1 MEKNQKFSA
10 EQSLH
15 LIQSMIE
22 KAKQD
27 VANNSF
33 YLLLWGWL
41 IFIAALLNFGLMKF
55 TDLEQPYL
63 AWNLV
68 WIGAI
73 ASIIKGVK
81 DSKKI
86 AVKTFVGETMKVFG
100 ISQGI
105 LYTGLAFFFGKY
117 DLWAISFPLYILV
130 YAVTCFFMG
139 ALMQFPLLKWTGLLC
154 LPIMVIGVYVSFDWQ
169 LLLMALAILIS
180 YIIPGHVLSAKEKL
194 QNK

>member
-1 MEKNQKFSA
+1 MENNQKFSA
-10 EQSLH
+10 EQSLQV
-15 LIQSMIE
+15 IQSMIE

-41 IFIAALLNFGLMKF
+41 IFITAILNFILMKF
-55 TDLEQPYL
+55 SNFEYPYIV
-63 AWNLV
+63 WNLM
-68 WIGAI
+68 WIGAV
-73 ASIIKGVK
+73 ASIVKGIK

-86 AVKTFVGETMKVFG
+86 VAKTFMGETMKYFG
-100 ISQGI
+100 ISQAI
-105 LYTGLAFFFGKY
+105 LYFGLAFFFGKY
-117 DLWAISFPLYILV
+117 DLWTIAFPLYILV

-139 ALMQFPLLKWTGLLC
+139 ALMQFPLLKMTGLLC
-154 LPIMVIGVYVSFDWQ
+154 LPIMAIAVYVSFDWQ
-169 LLLMALAILIS
+169 LLLMALAILVS

>member
-1 MEKNQKFSA
+1 MEDDQKFSV

-22 KAKQD
+22 KAKHD

-55 TDLEQPYL
+55 THFEQPYL

-73 ASIIKGVK
+73 ASIIKGVR
-81 DSKKI
+81 DSRKI

-154 LPIMVIGVYVSFDWQ
+154 LPIMVIAAFVSFEWQ
-169 LLLMALAILIS
+169 LLLIALAILIS
-180 YIIPGHVLSAKEKL
+180 YIVPGHVLYMKEKL

>member
-1 MEKNQKFSA
+1 MENNQKFSA

-41 IFIAALLNFGLMKF
+41 IFIAALLNFGLKKF
-55 TDLEQPYL
+55 TDFEQPYL

-73 ASIIKGVK
+73 ASIIKGVR
-81 DSKKI
+81 DSRKI

>member
-55 TDLEQPYL
+55 THFEQPYL

>member
-1 MEKNQKFSA
+1 MENNQEFSV
-10 EQSLH
+10 EQSLQV
-15 LIQSMIE
+15 IQSMIE

-41 IFIAALLNFGLMKF
+41 IFTAALLNFGLMKF
-55 TDLEQPYL
+55 THFEHPYL

-68 WIGAI
+68 WVGAI
-73 ASIIKGVK
+73 ASIIKGIR
-81 DSKKI
+81 DSRKVT
-86 AVKTFVGETMKVFG
+86 VKTFVAETMKVFG
-100 ISQGI
+100 ISQAI
-105 LYTGLAFFFGKY
+105 LYFGLAFFFGKF
-117 DLWAISFPLYILV
+117 DLWTIAFPLYILV

-154 LPIMVIGVYVSFDWQ
+154 LPIMVIAVYVSFEWQ
-169 LLLMALAILIS
+169 LLLMALAILVS
-180 YIIPGHVLSAKEKL
+180 YIIPGHVLSTKEKL

>member
-1 MEKNQKFSA
+1 MENNQKFSA

-41 IFIAALLNFGLMKF
+41 IFIAALLNFGLKKF
-55 TDLEQPYL
+55 TDFEQPYL

-73 ASIIKGVK
+73 ASIIKGVR
-81 DSKKI
+81 DSRKT

-180 YIIPGHVLSAKEKL
+180 YIIPGHVLNAKEKL

>member
-1 MEKNQKFSA
+1 MEDNQKFSA

-41 IFIAALLNFGLMKF
+41 IFTAALLNFGLMRF
-55 TDLEQPYL
+55 TNFEQPYL

-68 WIGAI
+68 WIGVI
-73 ASIIKGVK
+73 ASIIKGIK

-86 AVKTFVGETMKVFG
+86 VVKTFVGETMKFFG
-100 ISQGI
+100 ISQAI

-117 DLWAISFPLYILV
+117 DLWHISFPLYTLV

-154 LPIMVIGVYVSFDWQ
+154 LPVMVIAVFVSFEWQ
-169 LLLMALAILIS
+169 LLLLALAILMS
-180 YIIPGHVLSAKEKL
+180 YIIPGHVLYMKEKL

>member
-1 MEKNQKFSA
+1 MEENQKFSA
-10 EQSLH
+10 EQSLQ

-41 IFIAALLNFGLMKF
+41 IFISALLNFGLMKF
-55 TDLEQPYL
+55 TSFEQPYL
-63 AWNLV
+63 VWNLV

-73 ASIIKGVK
+73 ASIIKGIK

-86 AVKTFVGETMKVFG
+86 VVKTFIGETMKVFG
-100 ISQGI
+100 ISQAF
-105 LYTGLAFFFGKY
+105 LYFGLAFFFAKFE
-117 DLWAISFPLYILV
+117 LWHISFPLYILV

-139 ALMQFPLLKWTGLLC
+139 ALMQFPLLKWTGLFC
-154 LPIMVIGVYVSFDWQ
+154 LPIMVIAVFVEFEWQ
-169 LLLMALAILIS
+169 LLLLALAILIS
-180 YIIPGHVLSAKEKL
+180 YIIPGHILYMKEKI

>member
-1 MEKNQKFSA
+1 MEDNQRFSA

-41 IFIAALLNFGLMKF
+41 IFIAALLNFGLMRF
-55 TDLEQPYL
+55 TSFEQPYL

-73 ASIIKGVK
+73 ASIIRGVK

-86 AVKTFVGETMKVFG
+86 AVKTFVGETMKFFG
-100 ISQGI
+100 ISQAI
-105 LYTGLAFFFGKY
+105 LYFGLAFFFYKY
-117 DLWAISFPLYILV
+117 DLWHISFPLYILV

-154 LPIMVIGVYVSFDWQ
+154 LPIMVIAVFVSFEWQ
-169 LLLMALAILIS
+169 LLLIALAILIS
-180 YIIPGHVLSAKEKL
+180 YIIPGHVLYMKEKL

>member
-1 MEKNQKFSA
+1 MESNQNFSA
-10 EQSLH
+10 EQSLQV
-15 LIQSMIE
+15 IQSMIE
-22 KAKQD
+22 KAKHD

-55 TDLEQPYL
+55 TSFEQPYL

-73 ASIIKGVK
+73 ASIVKGVK

-105 LYTGLAFFFGKY
+105 LYFGLAFFFGKF

-139 ALMQFPLLKWTGLLC
+139 ALMQFPLLKLTGLLC
-154 LPIMVIGVYVSFDWQ
+154 LPIMVIAVYVSFDWQ
-169 LLLMALAILIS
+169 LFLMALAILIS
-180 YIIPGHVLSAKEKL
+180 YIVPGHVLNAKEKL

>member
-1 MEKNQKFSA
+1 MENNQKFSA

-41 IFIAALLNFGLMKF
+41 IFIAALLNFGLKKF
-55 TDLEQPYL
+55 THFEQPYL

-81 DSKKI
+81 DSRKI

-117 DLWAISFPLYILV
+117 DLWSISFPLYILV

>member
-1 MEKNQKFSA
+1 MENNQKFSA

-41 IFIAALLNFGLMKF
+41 IFIAALLNFGLKTF
-55 TDLEQPYL
+55 THFEQPYL

-81 DSKKI
+81 DSRKI
-86 AVKTFVGETMKVFG
+86 VVKTFVGETMKVFG

-105 LYTGLAFFFGKY
+105 LYAGLAFFFGKY
-117 DLWAISFPLYILV
+117 DLWAISFPLYILI

-169 LLLMALAILIS
+169 LLLMALAILVS
-180 YIIPGHVLSAKEKL
+180 YIIPGHVLNAKEKL

>member
-1 MEKNQKFSA
+1 MENNQNFSA
-10 EQSLH
+10 EQSLQV
-15 LIQSMIE
+15 IQSMIE
-22 KAKQD
+22 RAKQD

-55 TDLEQPYL
+55 TSFEQPYL

-73 ASIIKGVK
+73 ASIVKGVK

-86 AVKTFVGETMKVFG
+86 AVKTFVGETMKIFG

-105 LYTGLAFFFGKY
+105 LYFGLAFFFGKF

-139 ALMQFPLLKWTGLLC
+139 ALMQFPLLKLTGLLC
-154 LPIMVIGVYVSFDWQ
+154 LPIMVIAVYVSFDWQ

>member
-1 MEKNQKFSA
+1 MEDNQRFSA

-41 IFIAALLNFGLMKF
+41 IFIAALLNFGLMRF
-55 TDLEQPYL
+55 TSFEQPYL

-86 AVKTFVGETMKVFG
+86 AVKTFVGK
-100 ISQGI
+100 
-105 LYTGLAFFFGKY
+105 
-117 DLWAISFPLYILV
+117 P
-130 YAVTCFFMG
+130 
-139 ALMQFPLLKWTGLLC
+139 
-154 LPIMVIGVYVSFDWQ
+154 
-169 LLLMALAILIS
+169 
-180 YIIPGHVLSAKEKL
+180 
-194 QNK
+194 

>member
-1 MEKNQKFSA
+1 MEHNQNFSA

-55 TDLEQPYL
+55 TRFEQPYL
-63 AWNLV
+63 AWNLM
-68 WIGAI
+68 WLGAI
-73 ASIIKGVK
+73 ASIFKGIK

-100 ISQGI
+100 ISQAI
-105 LYTGLAFFFGKY
+105 LYFGLAFF
-117 DLWAISFPLYILV
+117 
-130 YAVTCFFMG
+130 
-139 ALMQFPLLKWTGLLC
+139 
-154 LPIMVIGVYVSFDWQ
+154 
-169 LLLMALAILIS
+169 
-180 YIIPGHVLSAKEKL
+180 
-194 QNK
+194 

>member
-1 MEKNQKFSA
+1 MEDDQKFSA
-10 EQSLH
+10 EQSLQV
-15 LIQSMIE
+15 IQAMIQ
-22 KAKQD
+22 KAKHD

-55 TDLEQPYL
+55 THFEQPYL

-68 WIGAI
+68 WLGAI
-73 ASIIKGVK
+73 ASIIKGIR

-86 AVKTFVGETMKVFG
+86 AVRTFVGETMKVFG
-100 ISQGI
+100 ISQAI
-105 LYTGLAFFFGKY
+105 LYFGFVFVFGKY
-117 DLWAISFPLYILV
+117 DLWAFAFPLYILV

-139 ALMQFPLLKWTGLLC
+139 ALIQFPLLKWTGLLC
-154 LPIMVIGVYVSFDWQ
+154 LPIMVIAVYVSFEWQ

-180 YIIPGHVLSAKEKL
+180 YIIPGHVLSVKEKI